1 MKLKPLN
8 DLAFIEK
15 VSSFHK
21 GQKYLVGGCVRDW
34 LLGLKCFD
42 LDFLFDKNHKNA
54 ANKTAKEFSGKV
66 EYFDKFLTAR
76 VFCGQLRADFAS
88 FRKEKYEKPA
98 ALPKVFKALSL
109 KEELKRRDFTI
120 NSMALSLNKQDLY
133 EIKDPY
139 GGYADL
145 KNKKLRIL
153 HEKSFQDDPTRIFR
167 AARFCARFK
176 LSLDKKTFLSLKS
189 AIKNKNI
196 SLLSAERK
204 RNELIKILSEEKSF
218 AALSLLKKW
227 KALEQSWPFVSPKK
241 EIDMFKSA
249 FERLVF
255 LAASTPAPKAFILSL
270 NLPAEEKKNILNEI
284 KPFDIK
290 RNPAHPSE
298 LQAKIY
304 KILYSKEL
312 KPLFLSFA
320 DINVKG
326 FSPQKSG
333 EIMDKISSMQW
344 LGKIKSKKEAEN
356 KILTEKI

>member
-8 DLAFIEK
+8 DLEFIEK

-34 LLGLKCFD
+34 LLGLKCLD
-42 LDFLFDKNHKNA
+42 LDFLFDKNHKDA
-54 ANKTAKEFSGKV
+54 AYKTAKEFSGKV
-66 EYFDKFLTAR
+66 EYFDRFLTAR
-76 VFCGQLRADFAS
+76 VFCGRLRADFAS
-88 FRKEKYEKPA
+88 FRKERYEKPA
-98 ALPKVFKALSL
+98 ALPKVFKAFSL
-109 KEELKRRDFTI
+109 KEELKRRDFTV
-120 NSMALSLNKQDLY
+120 NAMAVSLNKKDLY

-145 KNKKLRIL
+145 KNKKLKIL

-176 LSLDKKTFLSLKS
+176 LNLDKKTYLYLKK
-189 AIKNKNI
+189 AIKNVY
-196 SLLSAERK
+196 LLSAERK
-204 RNELIKILSEEKSF
+204 RNELIKILSEENSF
-218 AALSLLKKW
+218 KALSLLKKW
-227 KALEQSWPFVSPKK
+227 KALEQVWPFVSPKK
-241 EIDMFKSA
+241 EIDMFKSW

-255 LAASTPAPKAFILSL
+255 LAALSEAPKDFILSL
-270 NLPAEEKKNILNEI
+270 NLPAENKKNILNEI

-290 RNPAHPSE
+290 RNPADPSE

-304 KILYSKEL
+304 KILYGKKL

-320 DINVKG
+320 DINAKV

-333 EIMDKISSMQW
+333 EILDKISAMQW
-344 LGKIKSKKEAEN
+344 LGKIKSKKEAE
-356 KILTEKI
+356 KEISKEKI